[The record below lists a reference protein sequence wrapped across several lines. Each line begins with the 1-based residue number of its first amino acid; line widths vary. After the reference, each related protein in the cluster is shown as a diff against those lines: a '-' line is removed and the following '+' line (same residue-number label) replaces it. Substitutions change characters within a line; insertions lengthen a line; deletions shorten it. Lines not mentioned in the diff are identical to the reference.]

1 MLFMIYSEELSEA
14 KMTFNAYNHQIND
27 ITQQLKD
34 NEQELKV
41 LEVKTENAKVAV
53 EMQEAKVMFGS

>member
-1 MLFMIYSEELSEA
+1 MIYSEELSEA

>member
-1 MLFMIYSEELSEA
+1 
-14 KMTFNAYNHQIND
+14 MTFNAYNHQINE

-34 NEQELKV
+34 NEQELQV

-53 EMQEAKVMFGS
+53 EMQEAKVSLFLCHQSRRAQ